1 MIEVREL
8 IIRARVDDST
18 QRNTGNAQ
26 ANSNGGSIPKG
37 LSDRDMQKI
46 IALCTEEVMKALK
59 RKTDR

>member
-8 IIRARVDDST
+8 IIRARVDDT
-18 QRNTGNAQ
+18 VQHNAGNAKP
-26 ANSNGGSIPKG
+26 NGNGGPMPKG